1 MNPYEEQKR
10 LKITIVNC
18 FDTYEDRVDMLCK
31 ALRADGHTVFVVCSD
46 WRHYQKCVRTDSKE
60 GFILVHAKPYQKNIS
75 VTRILSHKAFAKAAL
90 QAAANTN
97 PDILWVLVPPNYLI
111 KEAALLKKKQPS
123 IKLVLDFND
132 LWPETMPIAKMK
144 GSLPFRTWKSLRE
157 KYINEADLIVTECG
171 LFKDALTQETE
182 NPQKLQILYPGRDLP
197 EIKTDNKPPT
207 DKVALCYLGS
217 IHNIIDI
224 DKIAEIIQAFDTPVI
239 LHIIGG
245 GEKKEVLVKAAEN
258 AGATVVSHGNI
269 YDPFEK
275 QKIFDSCHFGLNVLK
290 DSVFIGLTM
299 KSIDYF
305 AAGLPIV
312 NTLHGDTEHFIEE
325 SKLGI
330 NYKSFNDLGRFSLD
344 CSQKHRQQIRH
355 FYEKYFSQSTFSSTL
370 HYLIDLFK

>member
-1 MNPYEEQKR
+1 M
-10 LKITIVNC
+10 KITIVNC

-75 VTRILSHKAFAKAAL
+75 AARILSHKAFAKAAL
-90 QAAANTN
+90 QAAADTD

-111 KEAALLKKKQPS
+111 KEAALLKKKRPS

-144 GSLPFRTWKSLRE
+144 GTLPFRVWKNLRE
-157 KYINEADLIVTECG
+157 KYVNEADLIVTECG
-171 LFKDALTQETE
+171 LFRDALIQETE
-182 NPQKLQILYPGRDLP
+182 DPQKLHILYPGRDLP

-207 DKVALCYLGS
+207 DQIALCYLGS
-217 IHNIIDI
+217 INNIIDI
-224 DKIAEIIQAFDTPVI
+224 NKIAEIIKAFASPVI

-245 GEKKEVLVKAAEN
+245 GEKEAELVKAAEN
-258 AGATVVSHGNI
+258 AGATVVCHGNI
-269 YDPFEK
+269 YEPLEK

-305 AAGLPIV
+305 AGGLPII
-312 NTLHGDTEHFIEE
+312 NTLHGDTECFVEE
-325 SKLGI
+325 RKLGI
-330 NYKSFNDLGRFSLD
+330 NYKSIDDFGRFSLD
-344 CSQKHRQQIRH
+344 NAQKCRQEIRP
-355 FYEKYFSQSTFSSTL
+355 FYEKHFSENTFSSTL
-370 HYLIDLFK
+370 HDIMNRLTKEAQKTL